1 MIIRAR
7 NISIS
12 EIQDAVARAF
22 RVSRSE
28 LLSRNR
34 RRHIA
39 CARHIAMYLSREL
52 AGRKSTPSLASPP
65 PAREAS
71 PGCLETRS
79 RTSYPR
85 IGIAFCRNHSSVI
98 HACQSVERRRRLD
111 DVFARL
117 IEGLERDVCVGP
129 TPLSTTLQE
138 VR

>member
-7 NISIS
+7 NISIA

-22 RVSRSE
+22 RLSRSE

-34 RRHIA
+34 RRHVA
-39 CARHIAMYLSREL
+39 CARHVAMYLSREL
-52 AGRKSTPSLASPP
+52 AGRKSTPNSPP
-65 PAREAS
+65 PAHEAS
-71 PGCLETRS
+71 ASCLVTRS

-85 IGIAFCRNHSSVI
+85 IGIAFYRNHSSVI

-111 DVFARL
+111 HVFARL

-138 VR
+138 VS